1 MNLLTKTLR
10 GTTAVLAV
18 LVVLQ
23 PILAGG
29 FLSGHYDLLR
39 MHRITGFTMFA
50 VALVQAVVVVFLVR
64 RGGPR
69 SLLSPGL
76 MLPALV
82 AAQAMLGIFRI
93 LALHIPL
100 GVMMVIGI
108 TQMARNVWR
117 APATAEVPDVAKAE
131 VTA

>member
-39 MHRITGFTMFA
+39 MHRLTGFSLFA
-50 VALVQAVVVVFLVR
+50 VALAQAVVVVFLVR
-64 RGGPR
+64 RGGSR
-69 SLLSPGL
+69 SLLGPGL

-82 AAQAMLGIFRI
+82 AAQAALGIFRI
-93 LALHIPL
+93 LALHIPF

-108 TQMARNVWR
+108 THMARNVWR
-117 APATAEVPDVAKAE
+117 PPAADDVPVAAKAE
-131 VTA
+131 VPA